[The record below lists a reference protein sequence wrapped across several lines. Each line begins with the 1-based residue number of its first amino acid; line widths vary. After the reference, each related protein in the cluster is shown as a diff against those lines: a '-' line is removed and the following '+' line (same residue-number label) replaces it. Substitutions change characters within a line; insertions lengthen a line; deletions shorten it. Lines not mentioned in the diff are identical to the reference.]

1 MFDHIEHLDRRHLA
15 HRMNRFQT
23 EGLLSAA
30 VQPPGSGSHLNLP
43 TASHHHGTPP
53 ARDHNSEGQVNAGS
67 SSIGDDSVGTD
78 AVPESERTDA
88 STRAQGE
95 GVAQQEQDVM
105 MFDEESEEDRLI
117 AQGGIGIPIGP
128 VRTILPRSGLRNA
141 V

>member
-1 MFDHIEHLDRRHLA
+1 M
-15 HRMNRFQT
+15 
-23 EGLLSAA
+23 
-30 VQPPGSGSHLNLP
+30 
-43 TASHHHGTPP
+43 
-53 ARDHNSEGQVNAGS
+53 
-67 SSIGDDSVGTD
+67 GTD